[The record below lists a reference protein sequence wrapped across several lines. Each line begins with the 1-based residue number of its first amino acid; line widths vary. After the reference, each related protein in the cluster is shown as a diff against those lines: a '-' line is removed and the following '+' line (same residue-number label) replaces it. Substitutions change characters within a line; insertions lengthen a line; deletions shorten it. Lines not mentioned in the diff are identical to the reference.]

1 MRVVVQRVSQAG
13 IVIDGVE
20 GGSIERGIV
29 VLFGVEADDTD
40 EHIPWLANKCM
51 DLRIFEDDE
60 GKMNRSLREIGGGM
74 LIVSQFTLF
83 GNVKKGNRPSFNR
96 SALPETAI
104 SIYESFVSFCRRELG
119 ENKVITGAFGAD
131 MQVSLCNNGPVTI
144 FIDSNQR
151 KF

>member
-1 MRVVVQRVSQAG
+1 MRVVVQRVSHAG

-20 GGSIERGIV
+20 GGTIAQGIV
-29 VLFGVEADDTD
+29 VLFGVETDDTD
-40 EHIPWLANKCM
+40 EHISWLANKCM

-60 GKMNRSLREIGGGM
+60 GKMNRSLRETGGGM

-104 SIYESFVSFCRRELG
+104 PIYEAFVNFCQTVLG
-119 ENKVITGAFGAD
+119 EDRVITGSFGAD
-131 MQVSLCNNGPVTI
+131 MKVSLCNDGPVTI

-151 KF
+151 KL